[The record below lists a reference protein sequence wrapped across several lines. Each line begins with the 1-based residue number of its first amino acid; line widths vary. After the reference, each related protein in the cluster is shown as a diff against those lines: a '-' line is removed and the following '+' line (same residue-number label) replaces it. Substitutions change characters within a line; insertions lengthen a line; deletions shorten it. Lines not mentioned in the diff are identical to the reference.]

1 MIALR
6 FMRQSNRSQI
16 LEAAVRVIHRD
27 GVTGITF
34 DSVAAEANVTR
45 GGMMYHFPSREAL
58 LLAIHQQ
65 LADQWELSLASIAG
79 KSAPDATVVERARAY
94 ADTAA
99 HSANRAELLLLLDSS
114 TGSDLNQP
122 WEGVLDRW
130 AAPAPKPGSDSAE
143 IARFIARLAS
153 DGLWMYEAITK
164 QPLSKRV
171 RQIVVEQ
178 LKAIID
184 GSGASPSAPKRK
196 PSPSRQKRT

>member
-1 MIALR
+1 
-6 FMRQSNRSQI
+6 
-16 LEAAVRVIHRD
+16 
-27 GVTGITF
+27 
-34 DSVAAEANVTR
+34 
-45 GGMMYHFPSREAL
+45 

-79 KSAPDATVVERARAY
+79 KSAAEATVVERARAY

-99 HSANRAELLLLLDSS
+99 HSANRAELLLLLDS
-114 TGSDLNQP
+114 TGSNLNQP

-143 IARFIARLAS
+143 VARFIARLAS

-184 GSGASPSAPKRK
+184 GSGALPSAPKSK
-196 PSPSRQKRT
+196 SAPSRRKRT